1 MGENTS
7 IEWCTHTFNP
17 VIGCTKVSE
26 GCKNCYAEEMMDHRY
41 GRAKWGVNGTRA
53 RTSADN
59 WKKPLAW
66 NRKAAKLGERHRVF
80 CESLGDVFEDH
91 PAWVEPRRDLL
102 KLIVGTSDL
111 DWLILTKRIE
121 NVIGMIESAADYMF
135 WFGDRD
141 VATQWVNWLKHGS
154 DHALPN
160 VWVGASTENQKTFD
174 QRVPELLKIP
184 AKVRFLSMEP
194 LLGPVDF
201 KIVSDVDGHEVVTD
215 SLRGEVSIDGQAH
228 LPCRK
233 IDWVIVGGESGNN
246 ARPMHPG
253 WAKSIRD
260 QCVEAGTPFLFK
272 QWGEYIGDFSELS
285 LEQQWQVIDANGAI
299 KSCAVDGFM
308 PIYRLGKHKAGRL
321 LDGREW
327 NQFPV

>member
-26 GCKNCYAEEMMDHRY
+26 GCKNCYAETQMDGWLKRV
-41 GRAKWGVNGTRA
+41 KWGVNGTRV

-59 WKKPLAW
+59 WEKPKTW
-66 NRKAAKLGERHRVF
+66 NRKAAKLGQRHRVF
-80 CESLGDVFEDH
+80 CASLSDVFEDH
-91 PAWVEPRRDLL
+91 PAWVAPRRDLL
-102 KLIVGTSDL
+102 KLIVETPHL
-111 DWLILTKRIE
+111 DWLLLTKRPE
-121 NVIGMIESAADYMF
+121 NIISMVESAADYMF
-135 WFGDRD
+135 WLGDRD
-141 VATQWVNWLKHGS
+141 VATQWVNWLRYGS

-160 VWVGASTENQKTFD
+160 VWVGASVENQKAAD
-174 QRVPELLKIP
+174 QRILELLKIP

-201 KIVSDVDGHEVVTD
+201 KIVSNIDGLEVVTD
-215 SLRGEVSIDGQAH
+215 SLRGVVSIDGQAH

-233 IDWVIVGGESGNN
+233 IDWAIVGGESGTN

-260 QCVEAGTPFLFK
+260 QCVEAGTPFFFK
-272 QWGEYIGDFSELS
+272 QWGEYIGGYNDLPDEL
-285 LEQQWQVIDANGAI
+285 QGRVN
-299 KSCAVDGFM
+299 DGIGKFDM
-308 PIYRLGKHKAGRL
+308 TTMGDGLPMYNFGKHKTGRL

>member
-1 MGENTS
+1 
-7 IEWCTHTFNP
+7 
-17 VIGCTKVSE
+17 
-26 GCKNCYAEEMMDHRY
+26 MDHRY
-41 GRAKWGVNGTRA
+41 GRAKWGANGTRV
-53 RTSADN
+53 RTSVDN
-59 WKKPLAW
+59 WKKPYTW

-80 CESLGDVFEDH
+80 CASLSDVFEDH

-102 KLIVGTSDL
+102 KMITETPHL
-111 DWLILTKRIE
+111 DWLLLTKRPE
-121 NVIGMIESAADYMF
+121 NVLGMIEESAEYLLKH
-135 WFGDRD
+135 GDIA
-141 VATQWVNWLKHGS
+141 VASKWLKWLKHGP
-154 DHALPN
+154 DYMPN

-194 LLGPVDF
+194 LLGSIDF
-201 KIVSDVDGHEVVTD
+201 KIVSNVDGLEVTTD

-260 QCVEAGTPFLFK
+260 QCVEAETPFLFK

-285 LEQQWQVIDANGAI
+285 LEQQWQVIEANGAI

-308 PIYRLGKHKAGRL
+308 PIYRLGKHKTGRL

-327 NQFPV
+327 NQFPK

>member
-1 MGENTS
+1 MGENS
-7 IEWCTHTFNP
+7 KIEWCDHTFNP
-17 VIGCTKVSE
+17 AIGCMKVSD
-26 GCKNCYAEEMMDHRY
+26 GCKFCYAEAEQDKRF
-41 GRAKWGVNGTRA
+41 GRAEWGPKTRRV
-53 RTSADN
+53 RTSPDN
-59 WKKPLAW
+59 WRKPDTW
-66 NRKAAKLGERHRVF
+66 NRKAKADGVIRSVF
-80 CESLGDVFEDH
+80 CASLSDVFEDH
-91 PAWVEPRRDLL
+91 PDWVEPRRDLL
-102 KLIVGTSDL
+102 KLIVETPNL
-111 DWLILTKRIE
+111 DWLLLTKRPE
-121 NVIGMIESAADYMF
+121 NVLSMIEEAAKYAFDC
-135 WFGDRD
+135 GD
-141 VATQWVNWLKHGS
+141 TQTAVKWMVWLKHGS

-194 LLGPVDF
+194 LLGSIDF
-201 KIVSDVDGHEVVTD
+201 KIVSNVDGLEVTTD

-260 QCVEAGTPFLFK
+260 QCVEAETPFLFK

-285 LEQQWQVIDANGAI
+285 LEQQWQVIEANGAI

-308 PIYRLGKHKAGRL
+308 PIYRLGKHKTGRL

-327 NQFPV
+327 NQFPK